1 MTTIQTANIDHLP
14 AIVTLLADDPLGS
27 ARETASTI
35 ITQPYLRAFEE
46 IQQDPNAQILVALNG
61 QKVVACLQL
70 NVLANLTF
78 TGAKRALIEGV
89 RVEKAMQGRGIG
101 RQIFD
106 AAIAISKEQGCVMVQ
121 LTTNN
126 ARPDA
131 AKFYQKLGFV
141 GSHTGFKM
149 LLK

>member
-1 MTTIQTANIDHLP
+1 MITIQTASDDHLP
-14 AIVTLLADDPLGS
+14 AIIALLANDPLGS
-27 ARETASTI
+27 AREIGGAMI
-35 ITQPYLRAFEE
+35 PEPYLRAFDE
-46 IQQDPNAQILVALNG
+46 IQQDPNAQILVALNE

-89 RVEKAMQGRGIG
+89 RVDKSKQNLGIG
-101 RQIFD
+101 RQIFA
-106 AAIAISKEQGCVMVQ
+106 AAIAISREQGCAMVQ